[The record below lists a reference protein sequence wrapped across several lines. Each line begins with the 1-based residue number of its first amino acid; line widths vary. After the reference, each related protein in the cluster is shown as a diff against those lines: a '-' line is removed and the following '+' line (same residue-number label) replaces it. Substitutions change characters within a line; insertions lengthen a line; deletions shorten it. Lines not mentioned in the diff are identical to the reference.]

1 MIFQNNLNRYNQMT
15 YSHHKKFEKISDTE
29 YGLRTQIKDLNAELK
44 SHLSNMNVRHISELS
59 IDERSLYEFLN
70 NYLDQLRTLYK
81 SKYNK
86 EVKL

>member
-1 MIFQNNLNRYNQMT
+1 MT
-15 YSHHKKFEKISDTE
+15 YSHNKKFKKISDTE
-29 YGLRTQIKDLNAELK
+29 FGLRTQITDMNCELK
-44 SHLSNMNVRHISELS
+44 SFLSNNNVNSINELS

-86 EVKL
+86 EVKQ

>member
-1 MIFQNNLNRYNQMT
+1 MT

-29 YGLRTQIKDLNAELK
+29 YGLRTQIKDLNCELK
-44 SHLSNMNVRHISELS
+44 SYLSNINVNHISQLS

-70 NYLDQLRTLYK
+70 HYLDEMKRLYK

>member
-1 MIFQNNLNRYNQMT
+1 MT

-29 YGLRTQIKDLNAELK
+29 YGLRTQIKDLNSELK
-44 SHLSNMNVRHISELS
+44 SYLSNINVNHISQLS

-70 NYLDQLRTLYK
+70 HYLDEMKRLYK